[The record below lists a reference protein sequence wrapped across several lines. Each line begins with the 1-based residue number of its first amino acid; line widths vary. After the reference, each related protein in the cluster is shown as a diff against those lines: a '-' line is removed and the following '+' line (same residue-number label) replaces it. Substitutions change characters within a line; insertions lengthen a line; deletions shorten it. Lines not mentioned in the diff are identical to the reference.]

1 MEHRYTTVQITT
13 DDSPEGLHISRIS
26 GHIRAAG
33 ALEYALTNT
42 VPVRYPWVCVH
53 VVLNVAV

>member
-1 MEHRYTTVQITT
+1 MTVLKG
-13 DDSPEGLHISRIS
+13 SISVV
-26 GHIRAAG
+26 AAG
-33 ALEYALTNT
+33 ALEHALTNT